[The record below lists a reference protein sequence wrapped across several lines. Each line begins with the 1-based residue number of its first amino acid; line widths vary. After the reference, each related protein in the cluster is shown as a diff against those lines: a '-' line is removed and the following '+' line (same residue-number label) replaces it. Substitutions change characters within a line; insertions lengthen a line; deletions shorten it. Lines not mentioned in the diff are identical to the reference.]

1 MNGKTHQ
8 IVGLTGGLLVSGILY
23 KIGVFSLPACLST
36 IALSSVGSY
45 IPDIDHTGSKAG
57 KKAPLL
63 SYPIKYT
70 SKLFSWLYRKTKIKG
85 FNKISMMFE
94 HRGIFHSP
102 LFWLLI
108 FIPLFI
114 FIPPI
119 VNQPIVKEM
128 VVGGLFGFLLG
139 VMLHLFADMLN
150 PTGIPLFL
158 LIIYRKFRLA
168 KIVTGSTSEM
178 VFKAIAIFVLF
189 ISFVLTCLIF
199 FNII

>member
-8 IVGLTGGLLVSGILY
+8 IVGLTGGLLASGLFY
-23 KIGVFSLPACLST
+23 KVGIMSVPACLST
-36 IALSSVGSY
+36 IALSSIGSY

-70 SKLFSWLYRKTKIKG
+70 SKLFSWVYKKTKIKS

-102 LFWLLI
+102 LFWILI
-108 FIPLFI
+108 FLPVFI
-114 FIPPI
+114 FVPPL
-119 VNQPIVKEM
+119 VSQPIVQDM

-158 LIIYRKFRLA
+158 PFLHRKFRLA
-168 KIVTGSTSEM
+168 KIVTGSKSEM
-178 VFKAIAIFVLF
+178 VFKAFAILVLF
-189 ISFVLTCLIF
+189 ISFILTCLIF
-199 FNII
+199 INII